1 MASEKVGA
9 GSSAATAAPAMPA
22 IVTASAARR
31 MDEGKN
37 ERIMNTPR
45 DESFR
50 MRRKPDR
57 QVPAGMPA

>member
-1 MASEKVGA
+1 
-9 GSSAATAAPAMPA
+9 MPA

>member
-22 IVTASAARR
+22 IVAASTARR

-37 ERIMNTPR
+37 ERIMNTPGTNR
-45 DESFR
+45 FE
-50 MRRKPDR
+50 
-57 QVPAGMPA
+57 